1 MIQNL
6 LSDVRRENFGAIA
19 NELMN
24 HYCVL
29 KHDSRYDSDLIFR
42 FAEIEFY
49 LYDASAQKIRKGC
62 LLGILKSL
70 PQECVG
76 DVYLLVGHEAGTL
89 HLTKPHPDY
98 V

>member
-6 LSDVRRENFGAIA
+6 LSDVRREDFGAIA

-29 KHDSRYDSDLIFR
+29 KRDSRYDSDFIFR

-49 LYDASAQKIRKGC
+49 LYDAAEQDVDVKTYSRDCVVAFPF
-62 LLGILKSL
+62 LSPSL
-70 PQECVG
+70 
-76 DVYLLVGHEAGTL
+76 
-89 HLTKPHPDY
+89 
-98 V
+98 